1 MGLAG
6 EGTGERLRRYATSMG
21 RDGKK
26 APEVCDQR
34 GEGQEKG
41 SRCMRL
47 AGGGTGE
54 RLPRC
59 ATSGGR
65 DRRKAAEVCD

>member
-6 EGTGERLRRYATSMG
+6 EGTGERLRRYATSRG

-41 SRCMRL
+41 CRGMRL
-47 AGGGTGE
+47 AGG
-54 RLPRC
+54 
-59 ATSGGR
+59 S
-65 DRRKAAEVCD
+65 DRRKAPDV